1 MNKEKIAESCRIFIL
16 NRIDEI
22 QSFMD
27 SGKSILDIFN
37 YYQDIYDLRWKDY
50 PTFGEYIRKS
60 GLTFSKEALDV
71 ISKNRYNKKS
81 KTMIDKSP
89 EEKAQI
95 YKKYKATMDNQSPE
109 FKTDYIKRR
118 ELTKKLYTDEKKQHR
133 VDTMNNTKRKNNSF
147 NSSKPQEELKQH
159 LISKY
164 GIDNI
169 ICEYSDIRYPFN
181 CDFYI
186 LSEDVFIELN
196 QHFTHG
202 SHPFNFSS
210 AQDLE
215 ALNELKNKPQEYINK
230 EGKLKSSLYSR
241 YIDVWTRRDPNK
253 LAIALK
259 NNIKLILIYPH
270 DIVYKYNT
278 DLNIS

>member
-1 MNKEKIAESCRIFIL
+1 MSKEKITESCRVFIL

-22 QSFMD
+22 QKFMN
-27 SGKSILDIFN
+27 SGKSVLDIFN

-60 GLTFSKEALDV
+60 GLTFSKEALDI
-71 ISKNRYNKKS
+71 ISKNRYRKKS

-89 EEKAQI
+89 EEKVQI
-95 YKKYKATMDNQSPE
+95 YKKYKTTMNNQSPE
-109 FKTDYIKRR
+109 FKADYITRR
-118 ELTKKLYTDEKKQHR
+118 ELTKKLYTDEKKRHR
-133 VDTMNNTKRKNNSF
+133 IDTMNDTKRKNNSF
-147 NSSKPQEELKQH
+147 NSSKPQEELKRH

-164 GIDNI
+164 GIDNV

-186 LSEDVFIELN
+186 LSEDVFVELN

-202 SHPFNFSS
+202 PHPFDSSS

-215 ALNELKNKPQEYINK
+215 TLNELKNKPQAYINK
-230 EGKLKSSLYSR
+230 EGKLKSSLYNR
-241 YIDVWTRRDPNK
+241 CIDVWTRRDPNK
-253 LAIALK
+253 LAVALK

-278 DLNIS
+278 DLNII